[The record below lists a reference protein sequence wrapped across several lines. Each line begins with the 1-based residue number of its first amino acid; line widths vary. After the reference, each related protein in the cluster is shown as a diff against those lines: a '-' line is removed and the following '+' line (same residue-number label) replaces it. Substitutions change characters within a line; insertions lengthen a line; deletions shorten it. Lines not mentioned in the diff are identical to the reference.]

1 MVVNSA
7 DEIENIMLLDADVE
21 MIWQFDE
28 VDAKQSKITLS
39 LLKKYGVSLS
49 SLKLSPEFNRA
60 SVE

>member
-1 MVVNSA
+1 
-7 DEIENIMLLDADVE
+7 MLLDADVE